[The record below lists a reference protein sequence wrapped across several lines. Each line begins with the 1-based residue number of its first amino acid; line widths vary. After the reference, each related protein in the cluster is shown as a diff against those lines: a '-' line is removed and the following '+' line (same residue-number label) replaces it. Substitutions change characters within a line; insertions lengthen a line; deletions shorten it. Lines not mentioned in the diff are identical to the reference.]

1 MRTRVVGG
9 TGVPTQVDA
18 ASQAD
23 AVASFV
29 REEPLLTAVVVL
41 ALVVGVVALAL
52 AIRRLRRTEADR
64 LVSALADV
72 NELTVLMH
80 PNPDPDAMA
89 SALGVA
95 ELAKIHLDDENVHLQ
110 YAGEIRHQENRA
122 FETVLDLDFD
132 RIENAGDLASDAV
145 VLVDHNEPR
154 GFSGSK
160 SLEPLAVVDHHPG
173 EGTGTG
179 FTDVRPE
186 YGSCASIIAEYF
198 EDLGWD
204 PVSPDAELNGLE
216 IGQLS
221 STVATGLVYGIH
233 SDTNTLTK
241 GCSEAE
247 FAASSYL
254 YPGVDE
260 DRLERIA
267 NPQADAEVLDVK
279 ARAIVER
286 DVRNPYA
293 VSDVGTVSNTDAIP
307 QAADE
312 LIRLEGVTAVVVVGC
327 KDDSLRLSGRSRDDR
342 VHMGKTLETVVEEI
356 PMASAGGHARMGGGQ
371 LSLEHMSRIGPGD
384 GLDRTEFRERIFEA
398 LSGSA

>member
-1 MRTRVVGG
+1 MRTRVVGES
-9 TGVPTQVDA
+9 GVA
-18 ASQAD
+18 AQID
-23 AVASFV
+23 AVTGLI
-29 REEPLLTAVVVL
+29 REEPLLAGLVV
-41 ALVVGVVALAL
+41 ALVVGLVVLAW
-52 AIRRLRRTEADR
+52 AIRRPWRTEGDR
-64 LVSALADV
+64 LVEALTGERDV
-72 NELTVLMH
+72 TILMH

-95 ELAKIHLDDENVHLQ
+95 EIADSVGVETHLQ

-122 FETVLDLDFD
+122 FETVLDLNFE
-132 RIENAGDLASDAV
+132 RIENAGDLASEAV
-145 VLVDHNEPR
+145 VLVDHNRPR

-160 SLEPLAVVDHHPG
+160 AVDPLAVVDHHPG
-173 EGTGTG
+173 EGSGTG
-179 FTDVRPE
+179 FTDVRPA
-186 YGSCASIIAEYF
+186 YGSCASILAEYF
-198 EDLGWD
+198 RELGWE
-204 PVSPDAELNGLE
+204 PVSPDAELGDLDDD
-216 IGQLS
+216 QLP

-247 FAASSYL
+247 FAASAYL

-267 NPQADAEVLDVK
+267 NPQTDAEVLEVK

-293 VSDVGTVSNTDAIP
+293 VSDVGTVSNSDAIP

-327 KDDSLRLSGRSRDDR
+327 KDDTLRLSGRSRDDR
-342 VHMGKTLETVVEEI
+342 VHMGKTLETVVDDI
-356 PMASAGGHARMGGGQ
+356 PMANAGGHARMGGGQ
-371 LSLEHMSRIGPGD
+371 LSLAHMEGIGPGD
-384 GLDRTEFRERIFEA
+384 GLDRTEFRERVFDA
-398 LSGSA
+398 MSGSA